1 MGALMPHNPCFSV
14 PILTQTIFCKSV
26 MDWYI
31 YICTVN
37 VTWFCKRLLFE
48 KCVSILFLFL
58 CKILNDCNLQKQKQ
72 NKLYIVHNILITD
85 WEGRAHQNCCEV
97 HVAKAYWQSS
107 TVIPKCLKDF
117 FCGQSSGHI
126 ACTKSGRFYQKGNF
140 GKYEPGRTLLSV
152 SAESNEEGL
161 SHFLV
166 YHYPL
171 VEGKIFSINSKWKG
185 DCIYLCQECRHRSD
199 EWLWHIFDELLTNN
213 PEFYI
218 NILEKEQN
226 IYSESQHVG

>member
-1 MGALMPHNPCFSV
+1 MSEKLHPADVVFLYCVGTSKLLGKHNMGGETLLFILQNTIIIIIVTWVLWCLTILAFLYPYWPRQSSV
-14 PILTQTIFCKSV
+14 NLLWIG
-26 MDWYI
+26 I

-58 CKILNDCNLQKQKQ
+58 CKILNDCNLQQQKQ
-72 NKLYIVHNILITD
+72 NKLYIIHNILITD

-140 GKYEPGRTLLSV
+140 GKYEPGR
-152 SAESNEEGL
+152 
-161 SHFLV
+161 
-166 YHYPL
+166 
-171 VEGKIFSINSKWKG
+171 
-185 DCIYLCQECRHRSD
+185 
-199 EWLWHIFDELLTNN
+199 
-213 PEFYI
+213 
-218 NILEKEQN
+218 NILGLF
-226 IYSESQHVG
+226 SL